1 VWSARA
7 IGAIFHST
15 FLINIPGSFV
25 IGYLCVLFMVDW
37 RDRYG
42 SALNSLWLTGF
53 LGGYTTFSS
62 MQLDAA
68 KLAGNRGGVSAA
80 SYLVLSVVSGLLAAA
95 LGAAFARV
103 QG

>member
-37 RDRYG
+37 RDHYG
-42 SALNSLWLTGF
+42 AALNSLWLTRF
-53 LGGYTTFSS
+53 LDGYSTFSG
-62 MQLDAA
+62 MQLDAR
-68 KLAGNRGGVSAA
+68 LVGNRGGVCAA
-80 SYLVLSVVSGLLAAA
+80 SSLVLSVVSGLLAAA